1 MQKSINE
8 LKKDYDDI
16 KTEHD
21 ELNLRIG
28 YKKLCRDGL
37 VKQIKEKE
45 AQLKYLTEEENNK
58 TVEIANKQREYDDI
72 CMAVKDMIDEKAK
85 KEKEAQ
91 KELDEDMDSI
101 NDMKRLAELEQ
112 EELDEKT
119 QLTRKC
125 KNS

>member
-1 MQKSINE
+1 MK

-37 VKQIKEKE
+37 VKQIAEKE

-72 CMAVKDMIDEKAK
+72 CRAVKDMIDEKAK
-85 KEKEAQ
+85 KKRVKEAQ

-112 EELDEKT
+112 EELDEKGT
-119 QLTRKC
+119 RLTRKC